1 MEGNTCCFIG
11 HRKVNDVD
19 SVTERVKSVVVEL
32 LSLGVKRYL
41 FGSRS
46 EFNDICLSVVSEL
59 KKDNPAIGRVYV
71 RSQYPEISDMYKNYL
86 LEGYDETVF
95 PKGMKNAGRASYV
108 ERNNY
113 MIDNSSICVFYYD
126 NTYKPNVRK
135 AYNNHLSDIQ
145 PKSGTK
151 IAFEYAVRK
160 QKEIINVFKL
170 RKN

>member
-1 MEGNTCCFIG
+1 MNGGNCCFIG
-11 HRKVNDVD
+11 HRKVKD
-19 SVTERVKSVVVEL
+19 SGLVKERVEAVVVEL

-59 KKDNPAIGRVYV
+59 KKDNPDIVSVYV
-71 RSQYPEISDMYKNYL
+71 RSQYPEISDMYKKYL

-95 PKGMKNAGRASYV
+95 PQGMENAGRASYV

-113 MIDNSSICVFYYD
+113 MIDNSTVCVFYYD

-135 AYNNHLSDIQ
+135 AYNNHLPDIQ

-151 IAFEYAVRK
+151 IAFEYAVKK
-160 QKEIINVFKL
+160 QKEIINAFNLV
-170 RKN
+170 